1 MSFATFTN
9 IIVIFIG
16 AAVLVQSV
24 RMMRSFRAVKD
35 GGLKQMVEALDKA
48 TGQARLVLADLK
60 DTLRTEGA
68 ANARAVVHGET
79 IRDELAVMV
88 GIANAAAER
97 VMETVEA
104 SKPQPAKPLDKPAPA
119 KRAGTRPSAR
129 KAVAEVR
136 S

>member
-68 ANARAVVHGET
+68 ANARARRPR
-79 IRDELAVMV
+79 RDDPGRAR
-88 GIANAAAER
+88 GNGRHRQCGPPNA
-97 VMETVEA
+97 
-104 SKPQPAKPLDKPAPA
+104 
-119 KRAGTRPSAR
+119 
-129 KAVAEVR
+129 
-136 S
+136 